1 MVGAIFTFKGN
12 KMRYTVITFNIGGY
26 EVLHE
31 IPKEAINDSI
41 DYLYITDDHS
51 ITSSTWSVIYDDGL
65 TGSTFDKVFQ
75 IRYNPFR
82 YTDNEV
88 VMKIDGSM
96 AIVKDLMPLFKFFD
110 EGGYDCAMMIHP
122 TRNTMY
128 DEYLAWVQ
136 LRGYP
141 IEQAN
146 RSLVFMASNGY
157 DVRNY
162 KGLFQYNFIMQRN
175 NEINNRL
182 KAETYNLLKMN
193 APKGETVDRLDQT
206 LGSFVINTHY
216 PELKILPVGQYVCVK
231 DFYGGYF
238 DWCMHGTEIPMV
250 YDSSRDTLPYMRNE
264 PVVIPYL

>member
-1 MVGAIFTFKGN
+1 MK
-12 KMRYTVITFNIGGY
+12 KYTVLSYCIGDY
-26 EVLHE
+26 EILHQVPQDIYE
-31 IPKEAINDSI
+31 KTK
-41 DYLYITDDHS
+41 DYVDYIFVTDNHS
-51 ITSSTWSVIYDDGL
+51 FTSSTWNVVYEDSLSGSV
-65 TGSTFDKVFQ
+65 FDKVFQ
-75 IRYNPFR
+75 IRYNPFK
-82 YTDNEV
+82 YTDNEI

-96 AIVKDLMPLFKFFD
+96 AIAKDVMPLFKFFD
-110 EGGYDCAMMIHP
+110 EGGYDCAMIIHP

-146 RSLVFMASNGY
+146 RSLSFMASNGY
-157 DVRNY
+157 DVKNY

-175 NEINNRL
+175 NGINNRL
-182 KAETYNLLKMN
+182 NAETYNLLKMN

-238 DWCMHGTEIPMV
+238 DWCMHGTDIPMV